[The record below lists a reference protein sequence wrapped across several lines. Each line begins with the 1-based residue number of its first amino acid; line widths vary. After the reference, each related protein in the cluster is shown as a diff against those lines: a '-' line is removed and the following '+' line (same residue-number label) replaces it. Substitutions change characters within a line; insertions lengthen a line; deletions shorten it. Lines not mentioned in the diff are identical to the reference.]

1 MSYKIKNRQLMNAKK
16 LGVQIKAS
24 NLKTKKLDVFKK
36 GKKIASI
43 GAKGY
48 TDYSTVLLKD
58 KVQADKKKKAY
69 KSRHQKNRLVAG
81 TPGYYADKI
90 LWN

>member
-24 NLKTKKLDVFKK
+24 NLKTKKLDVFKN
-36 GKKIASI
+36 GQKIASI

-48 TDYSTVLLKD
+48 TDYSTMLLKD
-58 KVQADKKKKAY
+58 KAQADKKKKAY
-69 KSRHQKNRLVAG
+69 KSRHEKNRKVLG
-81 TPGYYADKI
+81 STGYYADKI

>member
-48 TDYSTVLLKD
+48 TDYSTMLLKD
-58 KVQADKKKKAY
+58 KAQADNKKKAY
-69 KSRHQKNRLVAG
+69 KSRHQKNRSVAG
-81 TPGYYADKI
+81 KPGYYADKI

>member
-16 LGVQIKAS
+16 LGVKIKPS
-24 NLKTKKLDVFKK
+24 NLKTKKLDVFKN

-43 GAKGY
+43 GSLPY
-48 TDYSTVLLKD
+48 TDYSTMLLKN
-58 KVQADKKKKAY
+58 KTQADKRKKAY
-69 KSRHQKNRLVAG
+69 KSRHEKNRKVLG
-81 TPGYYADKI
+81 STGYYADKI

>member
-24 NLKTKKLDVFKK
+24 NLKTKKLDVFKN
-36 GKKIASI
+36 GQKIASI

-48 TDYSTVLLKD
+48 TDYSTMLLKN
-58 KVQADKKKKAY
+58 KALAEKKKKAY
-69 KSRHQKNRLVAG
+69 KSRHESNRKVVASK
-81 TPGYYADKI
+81 GYYSDKI

>member
-24 NLKTKKLDVFKK
+24 NLKSKKLDVFKND
-36 GKKIASI
+36 KKIASI
-43 GAKGY
+43 GSRGY
-48 TDYSTVLLKD
+48 TDYSTMLLKN
-58 KVQADKKKKAY
+58 KTQADKRKKAY
-69 KSRHQKNRLVAG
+69 KSRHEKNRKVLG
-81 TPGYYADKI
+81 STGYYADKI

>member
-16 LGVQIKAS
+16 LGVKIKSS
-24 NLKTKKLDVFKK
+24 NLKTKKLDVFKN

-48 TDYSTVLLKD
+48 TDYSSMLLKD
-58 KVQADKKKKAY
+58 KALAEKKKKAY
-69 KSRHQKNRLVAG
+69 KSRHESNRKVAG
-81 TPGYYADKI
+81 SRGYYSDKI